1 MTNSTDGRNAE
12 PERASGD
19 RGPID
24 LIIQGRVRDIGGFPV
39 RRTLPTGQR
48 RSIGPFIFVDHMG
61 PVDLAPGAGM
71 DVRPHPHIG
80 LATITYLLSGE
91 ILHRDSIGSEQ
102 VIRPGDVNWMIAG
115 RGVAH
120 SERTPPELRA
130 RGSRTHGLQTWL
142 ALPRD
147 REDMEP
153 SFEHHPQSA
162 LPLVEQ
168 PGATLRVIAG
178 TAYGHTAPTSV
189 LAPTLYVHA
198 ELAAGTEL
206 IVDDEHAERAAYVV
220 DGELGCDGQT
230 FGAATLIVLRPQA
243 RAVLSA
249 HTAANIV
256 LIGGAPLDGPRHI
269 WWNFVSTSQDRI
281 EQAKADWRN
290 ERFAK
295 VVGDEI
301 ERVPLPER

>member
-12 PERASGD
+12 PERAPDD
-19 RGPID
+19 RGAID

-61 PVDLAPGAGM
+61 PAELAPGAGM

-91 ILHRDSIGSEQ
+91 ILHRDSLGNEQ

-120 SERTPPELRA
+120 SERTPPEVRA
-130 RGSRTHGLQTWL
+130 RGSRTLGLQTWV

-162 LPLVEQ
+162 LPVVEQ

-178 TAYGHTAPTSV
+178 TAYGQTAPTSV

-198 ELAAGTEL
+198 ELTAGGDL
-206 IVDDEHAERAAYVV
+206 IVDDEHAERAAYIV
-220 DGELGCDGQT
+220 DGEVECDGQA
-230 FGAATLIVLRPQA
+230 FGAATLVVLRPQA

-249 HTAANIV
+249 RTSANVV
-256 LIGGAPLDGPRHI
+256 LLGGAPLDGPRHI

-295 VVGDEI
+295 VVGDET